1 MGQKKSVRLSDIAR
15 ELDISAVSVSNALNG
30 KRGVGRE
37 LREKVK
43 EKAREL
49 GYQPPEMSA
58 KRELHSYSIGVII
71 AERYIKEFPS
81 FYMDVYKQ
89 IAQVAAKKGSITLLE
104 IVDPGKEKLEYPP
117 RLFTNMTVNGIL
129 FVGEMNINFIKTV
142 RKNLNVPAVG
152 IDFYSLEEKM
162 DYIVTDS
169 LHGMQKVTQI
179 LIDAGHKD
187 ILFLGNP
194 YATISIMDRYMGYCM
209 AMKRNLLSERY
220 ERFLPDRGEKL
231 EDASIDFELPEKIPT
246 AFAVNCDKSAYKL
259 MEKLAEKNLRIPEDV
274 SIVSFDRLHVN
285 TAGSVELTTY
295 DSDEKA
301 LAQTGLQALIRR
313 MEGRHAQDEGTE
325 SIQIVGG
332 KVIEGNS
339 IKKISPG
346 GGKKRMVKLKDI
358 AAEIGVSVVTV
369 SNALSGKG
377 GVSSSVRKEII
388 QKAKELGYDTER
400 YGKKCEEEFR
410 VGVLVSRRYLTVGSS
425 FYWAMYQQVA
435 YMASK
440 RNSFTM
446 LAIIEDQNPEK
457 IVFPSII
464 SDGSI
469 DGVLVIGYI
478 GQRQIRYLLSI
489 AKVPVVLLDF
499 CDEDLPCDAVM
510 SNNYLGMYKAVRYLQ
525 DKGHEN
531 IAFVGSIQATDNIME
546 RFFGYRKALE
556 ERGKKIRKEWV
567 LEDRD
572 IASGRIHIEL
582 PENMPSA
589 FACNSDHTA
598 GFLYDRLIREKYQI
612 PEHIS
617 IVSYDNYLFGHPF
630 ESELTTYNVDM
641 RLMAKIA
648 LELLTKRKKN
658 PDKPREIR
666 YVDSVIIERNSV
678 KPLTYRRDSYPW

>member
-1 MGQKKSVRLSDIAR
+1 
-15 ELDISAVSVSNALNG
+15 
-30 KRGVGRE
+30 
-37 LREKVK
+37 
-43 EKAREL
+43 
-49 GYQPPEMSA
+49 
-58 KRELHSYSIGVII
+58 
-71 AERYIKEFPS
+71 
-81 FYMDVYKQ
+81 
-89 IAQVAAKKGSITLLE
+89 
-104 IVDPGKEKLEYPP
+104 
-117 RLFTNMTVNGIL
+117 
-129 FVGEMNINFIKTV
+129 
-142 RKNLNVPAVG
+142 
-152 IDFYSLEEKM
+152 
-162 DYIVTDS
+162 
-169 LHGMQKVTQI
+169 
-179 LIDAGHKD
+179 
-187 ILFLGNP
+187 
-194 YATISIMDRYMGYCM
+194 
-209 AMKRNLLSERY
+209 
-220 ERFLPDRGEKL
+220 
-231 EDASIDFELPEKIPT
+231 
-246 AFAVNCDKSAYKL
+246 
-259 MEKLAEKNLRIPEDV
+259 
-274 SIVSFDRLHVN
+274 
-285 TAGSVELTTY
+285 
-295 DSDEKA
+295 
-301 LAQTGLQALIRR
+301 
-313 MEGRHAQDEGTE
+313 
-325 SIQIVGG
+325 
-332 KVIEGNS
+332 
-339 IKKISPG
+339 
-346 GGKKRMVKLKDI
+346 MVKLKDI

-388 QKAKELGYDTER
+388 QKAKDLGYDTER
-400 YGKKCEEEFR
+400 YGKKCEEEFG

-478 GQRQIRYLLSI
+478 GQMQIRYLLNI
-489 AKVPVVLLDF
+489 AKIPVVLLDF

-510 SNNYLGMYKAVRYLQ
+510 SNNYLGMYKVVRYLQ

-598 GFLYDRLIREKYQI
+598 GFLYDRLVREKYQI

-678 KPLTYRRDSYPW
+678 KPLTYRRDSYPR